1 MTPAEAEKIF
11 YEFGD
16 VLSNQWMITP
26 EKYGPHLRCVSRA
39 GLRKAI
45 LLLVAKQK
53 LDGIDILYRRE
64 MEAGQRVAVLEL
76 AQNIW
81 PFTSIFG
88 LVQGGIPVPESREEN
103 ARATRHHDRFVEFL
117 HKLDARDPGYWQKI
131 EVKLDENA
139 A

>member
-16 VLSNQWMITP
+16 ALSNKWMTKP

-45 LLLVAKQK
+45 LLWVAKQK
-53 LDGIDILYRRE
+53 FDGVDILYRRE
-64 MEAGQRVAVLEL
+64 MQAGQRVAVLEL
-76 AQNIW
+76 ADNVW
-81 PFTSIFG
+81 WFTCFFG
-88 LVQGGIPVPESREEN
+88 PVQDGLPVLESSDESTQA
-103 ARATRHHDRFVEFL
+103 ARLHDEFIKFL
-117 HKLDARDPGYWQKI
+117 QRLDSRDPSYWQKI
-131 EVKLDENA
+131 EAKLDGHA